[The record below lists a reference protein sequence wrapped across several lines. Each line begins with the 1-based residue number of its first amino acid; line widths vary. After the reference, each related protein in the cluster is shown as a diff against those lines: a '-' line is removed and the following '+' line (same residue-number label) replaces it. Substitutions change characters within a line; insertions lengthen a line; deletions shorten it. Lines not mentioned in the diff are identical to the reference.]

1 MRSVAVLLSLL
12 CLTTALV
19 PPCSRPAV
27 QPTRRAALAGVL
39 GLAVPSMP
47 ALALVTGSK
56 PPEGG
61 FKAKKAKCKNIDVC
75 EAAGEKAAD
84 QKFGTEEVAFERTD
98 GGDRFR
104 DLTPGTG
111 KKAAKGDAVEI
122 RYRVMRLG
130 TRARDGLSGEGQ
142 TSATP
147 RTRTHHQ
154 PTTSAPASDVCPF
167 CLLPPAVFSYG
178 FGEDEDKE
186 GDKMSVQLDGKNLV
200 AGADAAIIGMQ
211 PGGRRRVLV
220 RPERGWRLL
229 TGACAEGEKTLDLT
243 AAKRTSATDGGNLV
257 FKAPIVITLHHS
269 PFTHSPL
276 TTQPSPSPTPPPLT
290 SASKAATVL
299 AQTLLLAPCC
309 LP

>member
-1 MRSVAVLLSLL
+1 MLSIS
-12 CLTTALV
+12 TPSIFIV
-19 PPCSRPAV
+19 PVV

-61 FKAKKAKCKNIDVC
+61 FKAKKTKCKNIDAC

-84 QKFGTEEVAFERTD
+84 EKFGSEEVAFERTG

-111 KKAAKGDAVEI
+111 RKAAQGDAVEI

-142 TSATP
+142 TSATT
-147 RTRTHHQ
+147 RARTHHQ
-154 PTTSAPASDVCPF
+154 PSA
-167 CLLPPAVFSYG
+167 CLRLTRVPSVFLPPAVFSYG
-178 FGEDEDKE
+178 YGEDDDKE
-186 GDKMSVQLDGKNLV
+186 GDKLAVQLDGKTLV

-220 RPERGWRLL
+220 RPERGWRIL
-229 TGACAEGEKTLDLT
+229 TGACADGEKTLDLT
-243 AAKRTSATDGGNLV
+243 AAKRVTATDGGNLV
-257 FKAPIVITLHHS
+257 FKALIAITFHLHLH
-269 PFTHSPL
+269 PR
-276 TTQPSPSPTPPPLT
+276 PPLH
-290 SASKAATVL
+290 
-299 AQTLLLAPCC
+299 PHC
-309 LP
+309 

>member
-1 MRSVAVLLSLL
+1 MRRTMLAVRLLVAVLLSLL
-12 CLTTALV
+12 CHTTALS
-19 PPCSRPAV
+19 PPCSRSVV

-61 FKAKKAKCKNIDVC
+61 FKAKKTKCKNIDAC

-84 QKFGTEEVAFERTD
+84 EKFGSEEVAFERTG

-111 KKAAKGDAVEI
+111 RKAAQGDAVEI

-142 TSATP
+142 TSATT
-147 RTRTHHQ
+147 RARTHHQ
-154 PTTSAPASDVCPF
+154 PSACVSLLTCVPSVF
-167 CLLPPAVFSYG
+167 LPPAVFSYG
-178 FGEDEDKE
+178 YGEDDDKE
-186 GDKMSVQLDGKNLV
+186 GDKLAVQLDGKTLV

-220 RPERGWRLL
+220 RPERGWRIL
-229 TGACAEGEKTLDLT
+229 TGACADGEKTLDLT
-243 AAKRTSATDGGNLV
+243 AAKRVTATDGGNLV
-257 FKAPIVITLHHS
+257 FKAPIAITFHLHLH
-269 PFTHSPL
+269 PRPHLHPN
-276 TTQPSPSPTPPPLT
+276 
-290 SASKAATVL
+290 
-299 AQTLLLAPCC
+299 C
-309 LP
+309 

>member
-39 GLAVPSMP
+39 GLAMPSMP

-111 KKAAKGDAVEI
+111 KKAAQGDAVEI

-142 TSATP
+142 TI
-147 RTRTHHQ
+147 
-154 PTTSAPASDVCPF
+154 
-167 CLLPPAVFSYG
+167 FSYG

-257 FKAPIVITLHHS
+257 FKADIGAAIDNVDACQNKASLPQPRTYGQRQRFARRFDESLMVEIDLVAFSTADAARKQS
-269 PFTHSPL
+269 GQYYDKCEQNPF
-276 TTQPSPSPTPPPLT
+276 
-290 SASKAATVL
+290 ADGCESK
-299 AQTLLLAPCC
+299 
-309 LP
+309 